1 MVVLKRLQSGWQDRQ
16 TQWGIIFLIAAL
28 MTNLGYGAN
37 LLLALQCE
45 QYYFEYLLFF
55 TLVYGA
61 KALSDQVKVAKD
73 LTAVWKTALS
83 TGSLISITSFGI
95 LWAYNVLTNCPF
107 EPVQFL
113 TSRMPLI
120 MLLSGLYQ
128 YWRFNQ
134 AGKEGAPTVISV
146 KAVNNGLLRFQKAE
160 VACAS
165 LENGLL
171 RLSNIKGESYWVDT
185 SLKALQ
191 EQLDDDQQFYRLNR
205 TTLIN
210 RNQVVSFSTNEK
222 HQLSVRL
229 KSGETVAVNKN
240 KVKAFKNWL
249 ALLPS

>member
-1 MVVLKRLQSGWQDRQ
+1 
-16 TQWGIIFLIAAL
+16 
-28 MTNLGYGAN
+28 MTNLGYGSN

-61 KALSDQVKVAKD
+61 KALSDRVKVAKD
-73 LTAVWKTALS
+73 LTAVWKAALS

-107 EPVQFL
+107 EAVQFL
-113 TSRMPLI
+113 TSRLPLI

-128 YWRFNQ
+128 YWRFNL
-134 AGKEGAPTVISV
+134 AGRESVPAIISV
-146 KAVNNGLLRFQKAE
+146 KTANNGLLRLPKTE
-160 VACAS
+160 IACAS

-171 RLSNIKGESYWVDT
+171 RLSTTKGESHWLDT

-191 EQLDDDQQFYRLNR
+191 EQLQDDEQFYRLNR
-205 TTLIN
+205 TTLIH
-210 RNQVVSFSTNEK
+210 RNEVAGFSTNEK
-222 HQLSVRL
+222 HQLCVTL
-229 KSGETVAVNKN
+229 KSGKTVEVNKN

>member
-1 MVVLKRLQSGWQDRQ
+1 MLVLKRLYLNWQSRQ

-28 MTNLGYGAN
+28 MTNLGYGTN

-61 KALSDQVKVAKD
+61 KALSDQVTVAKE
-73 LTAVWKTALS
+73 LKAVWKAALS
-83 TGSLISITSFGI
+83 AGMLISITFFGI
-95 LWAYNVLTNCPF
+95 LWVYNVLTNCPF

-134 AGKEGAPTVISV
+134 AGKESGPAIISV
-146 KAVNNGLLRFQKAE
+146 KTVNNGLLRLQKDE

-171 RLSNIKGESYWVDT
+171 RLSTTQGERHWVDT

-191 EQLDDDQQFYRLNR
+191 QQLDDDEQFYRLNR
-205 TTLIN
+205 TTLVH
-210 RNQVVSFSTNEK
+210 RNQVGGFSTNEK
-222 HQLSVRL
+222 HQLSITL
-229 KSGETVAVNKN
+229 KSGETVTVNKN

>member
-1 MVVLKRLQSGWQDRQ
+1 MVALKRLHLAWQGHQ
-16 TQWGIIFLIAAL
+16 AQWGLIFLIAAL

-61 KALSDQVKVAKD
+61 KALSDRVKVAKD
-73 LTAVWKTALS
+73 LTAVWKAALS
-83 TGSLISITSFGI
+83 AGSLISITSFGI
-95 LWAYNVLTNCPF
+95 LWGYNVLTNCPF
-107 EPVQFL
+107 EAVQFL

-134 AGKEGAPTVISV
+134 ARQESVPAIISV
-146 KAVNNGLLRFQKAE
+146 KTANNGLLRLPKAE

-171 RLSNIKGESYWVDT
+171 RLSTTKGESHWLDT

-191 EQLDDDQQFYRLNR
+191 EQLGDDKQFHRLNR
-205 TTLIN
+205 TTLIH
-210 RNQVVSFSTNEK
+210 RNEVESFSTNEK
-222 HQLSVRL
+222 HQLRVTL
-229 KSGETVAVNKN
+229 KSGATVWVNKN
-240 KVKAFKNWL
+240 KAKAFKNWL
-249 ALLPS
+249 ASLPS